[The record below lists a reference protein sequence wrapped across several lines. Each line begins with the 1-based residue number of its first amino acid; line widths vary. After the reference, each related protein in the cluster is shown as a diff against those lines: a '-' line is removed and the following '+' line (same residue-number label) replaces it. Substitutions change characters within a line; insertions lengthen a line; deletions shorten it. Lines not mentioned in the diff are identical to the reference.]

1 MTEQLEQFVR
11 RHAQKQRLSLTELA
25 QRAGM
30 SRQSLYGLWQS
41 DRHPNLSK
49 MIELAEAL
57 RVHPLRLI
65 EHYLAATVPPRTV
78 HNGLLDVNC
87 GDDRTRLLEALL
99 NDADEA
105 IIGFNHH
112 RQIVVYN
119 SMAEVLLRTPAHK
132 VRRATIDSILP
143 TEAAERLLER
153 AHETYNGRQNANGQV
168 RSPLYFQV
176 RCGDDGVR
184 CTLSA
189 RVTELRFE
197 EGPITLLWVNT
208 ADANASASDTPP
220 TPHGPYGERTLSREP
235 QTGLPAADQVDELLR
250 RGAVFANWLETH
262 MALVI
267 LDFEALRRAA
277 GTLGPDVCKQLL
289 RAAADALQG
298 SLRRTDRIALADDHA
313 LAIILPGLTEQSDA
327 REMVDRLRHSINQSP
342 EANQFH
348 VDMTPRAGVALFPD
362 DAQSPD
368 VLRHLSWAA
377 LEAAGREGEMTR
389 LVDRPLVNG
398 VSEQVALLRDLQTAL
413 HNRELELRYEPIH
426 ELNGGRCVALEALVC
441 WTHPEQGFIDTP
453 SLLNTAGQ
461 AGLLGELEAWTV
473 DQVFRDLQTLA
484 GGRTHW
490 PRVAINVTAEGILHD
505 ALDPDRLRRGLNS
518 IKAPRGTL
526 ELEVA
531 ERELSATDT
540 ALTRRMSDLRSHGIH
555 MAIDHFGHGHAPL
568 FEMPELPADRLK
580 VPCPALG
587 TRGTADQV
595 GLTSI
600 VARLAVQSRLMLSAT
615 GVDSQQAVTQLHN
628 LGFDEA
634 QGPYFSTPMP
644 AGDLPAYL
652 SVAALNNN

>member
-41 DRHPNLSK
+41 ERHPNLSK

-57 RVHPLRLI
+57 RVHPLRLL
-65 EHYLAATVPPRTV
+65 EHYFAASLPLRNVQ
-78 HNGLLDVNC
+78 NGLADVSF
-87 GDDRTRLLEALL
+87 GEDRTYLLEALL
-99 NDADEA
+99 INANEA
-105 IIGFNHH
+105 IIGFNHQ

-119 SMAEVLLRTPAHK
+119 TRAEALLRTPAQRA
-132 VRRATIDSILP
+132 RRAPVDSILP
-143 TEAAERLLER
+143 TEAVQRLFERTQG
-153 AHETYNGRQNANGQV
+153 APASRQNGNGN
-168 RSPLYFQV
+168 SGGPLYLQV
-176 RCGDDGVR
+176 RCGDDGTR
-184 CTLSA
+184 CTLTA
-189 RVTELRFE
+189 RVTELQLE
-197 EGPITLLWVNT
+197 DGQLTLLWINP
-208 ADANASASDTPP
+208 AEAHDSAPEAR
-220 TPHGPYGERTLSREP
+220 PHPIAQGDRTLSREP
-235 QTGLPAADQVDELLR
+235 QTGLPASDQVDELLR
-250 RGAVFANWLETH
+250 RGAVFANWLDTH

-267 LDFEALRRAA
+267 LDFEALRLAA
-277 GTLGPDVCKQLL
+277 DTLGQDVCKQVL
-289 RAAADALQG
+289 RAAADALRG
-298 SLRRTDRIALADDHA
+298 SLRHTDRIALADDHA

-327 REMVDRLRHSINQSP
+327 RAMVDRLRQAITHSRK
-342 EANQFH
+342 ANQFH
-348 VDMTPRAGVALFPD
+348 VDMTPRAGIALFPD
-362 DAQSPD
+362 DGQSPE
-368 VLRHLSWAA
+368 VLRHLAWAA
-377 LEAAGREGEMTR
+377 LEAAGRQGEMTR

-453 SLLNTAGQ
+453 RLLETAGQ

-505 ALDPDRLRRGLNS
+505 ALEPDRLRQALNS

-531 ERELSATDT
+531 ECELSKTDT
-540 ALTRRMSDLRSHGIH
+540 ALTRRMADLRSHGIH
-555 MAIDHFGHGHAPL
+555 VAIDHFGHGHAPL
-568 FEMPELPADRLK
+568 FGMPDLPADRLK

-587 TRGTADQV
+587 TRGTVDQV

-600 VARLAVQSRLMLSAT
+600 VARLAVQSRFMLSAT

-634 QGPYFSTPMP
+634 QGPYFSAPMP

-652 SVAALNNN
+652 SGAALTNN